1 MTAPRSQNFA
11 RALSQKLADL
21 VGESCLLPE
30 NLLNEYAVDGLIP
43 QAVVQP
49 TSRETICRVM
59 SWAWSEKL
67 AVAPRGGG
75 TQLSLGNIPG
85 RLDLVI
91 DLSHYNRLL
100 DYQPADLTATVEAGI
115 TLAALQR
122 ELAAGGK
129 SLSLEAPLPARA
141 TIGGILAAN
150 SSGPLRHSYGPVR
163 DWLIGI
169 SVVGADGTETKAGG
183 KVVKNVT
190 GYDLNKLYSGS
201 LGTLGIIVEATFKL
215 APLAADSGALVAAFP
230 SVDQAVAGARDLL
243 TQVYAPQG
251 IQVVDAL
258 TARRLELTASIPDCG
273 AVVIAFCCGR
283 SRAVQ
288 RRLEEGASLLG
299 KHTTSGVERLD
310 SAAGDSLATRLSDF
324 GCSEDTA
331 PLLGVKL
338 NVPPSTTG
346 AVLDRCLQ
354 KAAHGFIADPGF
366 GSIKLLWWE
375 ASAPA
380 ESTMTETIAELRN
393 IAAESG
399 GTLIV
404 EQCPLAVKAQID
416 VWGGP
421 NPELDVMK
429 RIKQNL
435 DPDGVLN
442 PGRFMGRL

>member
-1 MTAPRSQNFA
+1 MTAPLSQKPA
-11 RALSQKLADL
+11 QKLADL

-30 NLLNEYAVDGLIP
+30 NQLHEYAVDGLIP

-49 TSRETICRVM
+49 TSREAISQVV
-59 SWAWSEKL
+59 SWASSEKL
-67 AVAPRGGG
+67 AIAPRGGG
-75 TQLSLGNIPG
+75 TQLSLGNIPS

-91 DLSHYNRLL
+91 DLSRYNRLL

-115 TLAALQR
+115 TLASLQR
-122 ELAAGGK
+122 ELAPDGK
-129 SLSLEAPLPARA
+129 SLPMEAPLPTQA

-150 SSGPLRHSYGPVR
+150 SSGPLRHSYGPAR

-169 SVVGADGTETKAGG
+169 SVVGADGTESKAGG

-215 APLAADSGALVAAFP
+215 APLAADSGALVAGFS

-251 IQVVDAL
+251 VQVVDAL
-258 TARRLELTASIPDCG
+258 TARRLDLIVSIQEGG
-273 AVVIAFCCGR
+273 AGVVAICSGR

-288 RRLEEGASLLG
+288 RRLEEGAALLR
-299 KHTTSGVERLD
+299 KHAPSAVERLAG
-310 SAAGDSLATRLSDF
+310 AASNSLTTGLSDF
-324 GCSEDTA
+324 GWSEATT
-331 PLLGVKL
+331 PLLSVKL
-338 NVPPSTTG
+338 NVPPSATG
-346 AVLDRCLQ
+346 AVLNQCLQ
-354 KAAHGFIADPGF
+354 NATPGFIADPGF
-366 GSIKLLWWE
+366 GSIKLFWWD
-375 ASAPA
+375 ASALA
-380 ESTMTETIAELRN
+380 ESTMVETISELRN
-393 IAAESG
+393 VASRAG
-399 GTLIV
+399 GTLVV

-421 NPELDVMK
+421 NAELDVMK

-435 DPDGVLN
+435 DPDSVLN